1 MAKTCYIIGAG
12 DVSALPIP
20 QDAFVIC
27 ADGGLSFAERFGVT
41 PDLIVGDFD
50 SLGSVPQGS
59 NVVRHPVEKDETD
72 SFLALQLGLERGC
85 DRFVFYG
92 CLGGRLDHT
101 LANIQHLQYLAER
114 GAAGK
119 LIGEHET
126 LTVIKNG
133 SLRFPASQKGGI
145 SVFSLSDKSEGVS
158 IRGLHYEAE
167 NVTLTNGFPLG
178 VSNRFEGREAEI
190 CVKKGV
196 LLIMTRE
203 EPAKS
208 DK

>member
-27 ADGGLSFAERFGVT
+27 ADGGLSSARRFGVT

-50 SLGSVPQGS
+50 SLGSVPRGS
-59 NVVRHPVEKDETD
+59 NVVKHPVEKDETD
-72 SFLALQLGLERGC
+72 SFLALRLGLERGC
-85 DRFVFYG
+85 DSFVFFG

-114 GAAGK
+114 GARGV
-119 LIGEHET
+119 LVGEHET

-133 SLRFPASQKGGI
+133 SLRFPADQTGGI
-145 SVFSLSDKSEGVS
+145 SVFSLSNSSEGV
-158 IRGLHYEAE
+158 IIKGLHYEAE
-167 NVTLTNGFPLG
+167 NVTLTNSFPLG
-178 VSNRFEGREAEI
+178 VSNRFESREAEVS
-190 CVKKGV
+190 VKNGV
-196 LLIMTRE
+196 LLVVVR
-203 EPAKS
+203 
-208 DK
+208 DKA

>member
-27 ADGGLSFAERFGVT
+27 ADGGLSSASRFGVT

-50 SLGSVPQGS
+50 SLGSVPPGS
-59 NVVRHPVEKDETD
+59 NVVKHPVEKDETD
-72 SFLALQLGLERGC
+72 SFLALRLGLERGC
-85 DRFVFYG
+85 DSFVFFG

-114 GAAGK
+114 GARGV
-119 LIGEHET
+119 LVGEHEE

-133 SLRFPASQKGGI
+133 SLHFPAEQTGGI

-167 NVTLTNGFPLG
+167 NATLTNGFPLG
-178 VSNRFEGREAEI
+178 VSNSFEGREAEVS
-190 CVKKGV
+190 VKNGV
-196 LLIMTRE
+196 LLVVVRNK
-203 EPAKS
+203 A
-208 DK
+208 